1 MALTYVTSSVADV
14 STVLSHSSG
23 ALVTCSESSTALL
36 PVWIPLL
43 LPLIYWEI
51 PFSWQGPAQ
60 VCLFN
65 YSDSNSSSFQL
76 VSQNPKAFGFRNL
89 QELQLR
95 LFFFFLWYLCYLIM
109 KESFQD
115 RGLPWSL
122 TSWWFLIEGQYYI
135 QSVYEC
141 TRASF
146 TSVIRDLIYRRGSTC
161 NLCLE
166 KCLFNGKLPDVTHL
180 TIKVLVESGLIVA
193 QFTCRYNQTFGEL
206 VGNDWVLQ
214 RA

>member
-23 ALVTCSESSTALL
+23 ALVTCSESLTELL
-36 PVWIPLL
+36 PMWIPLL

-51 PFSWQGPAQ
+51 PRGFVYSIIQIVTHPVSSWSLRTRRLLGSETYKSFS
-60 VCLFN
+60 
-65 YSDSNSSSFQL
+65 Y
-76 VSQNPKAFGFRNL
+76 AFFP
-89 QELQLR
+89 
-95 LFFFFLWYLCYLIM
+95 WYLCYLIM

-141 TRASF
+141 TCASF
-146 TSVIRDLIYRRGSTC
+146 TSVIRDLIYWRGSTC
-161 NLCLE
+161 NPCLE
-166 KCLFNGKLPDVTHL
+166 KCLFNGKLPDVNHL
-180 TIKVLVESGLIVA
+180 TIKVLMESGLIVA
-193 QFTCRYNQTFGEL
+193 QFTCRYNQTFGKV